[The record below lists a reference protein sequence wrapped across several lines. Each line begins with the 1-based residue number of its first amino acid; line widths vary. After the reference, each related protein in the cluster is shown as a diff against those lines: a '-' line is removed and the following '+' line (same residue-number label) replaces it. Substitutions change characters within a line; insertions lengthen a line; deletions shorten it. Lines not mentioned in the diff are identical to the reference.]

1 MTQSGIDPATF
12 RFVAQCLNHLITAC
26 PRTLAVEGENDKYFK
41 NFLRPSRNIHFSL
54 LPLQEGIYCQNSAAF
69 PRMRRSVT
77 RITLA
82 LRCSSF
88 LRNH

>member
-1 MTQSGIDPATF
+1 MYSTSSNISSGG
-12 RFVAQCLNHLITAC
+12 RKY
-26 PRTLAVEGENDKYFK
+26 EKYFK

-54 LPLQEGIYCQNSAAF
+54 LPLQEGIYGQNSAAF
-69 PRMRRSVT
+69 PRMRHSVT

-88 LRNH
+88 LQSH